1 MHTISK
7 DKYALLSYTHSTVS
21 EFREVLMEIHHSLEN
36 TDLSTNTLEI
46 APNIAQHMQVIDFI
60 IEGEKYAIDILEIE
74 EIIRVETI
82 TPVPRSAKSILGV
95 VNLHG
100 RVIPVLSFRI
110 LLQLEEAP
118 ITEDTRIIMI
128 AENNYGLLVDS
139 VREVSSIA
147 LDSIT
152 SLTARTSHNFIDT
165 ASVTHEDTLL
175 PIINTQ
181 KLFQYI
187 ATQVQQENTLN

>member
-1 MHTISK
+1 
-7 DKYALLSYTHSTVS
+7 
-21 EFREVLMEIHHSLEN
+21 
-36 TDLSTNTLEI
+36 
-46 APNIAQHMQVIDFI
+46 
-60 IEGEKYAIDILEIE
+60 
-74 EIIRVETI
+74 
-82 TPVPRSAKSILGV
+82 
-95 VNLHG
+95 
-100 RVIPVLSFRI
+100 
-110 LLQLEEAP
+110 
-118 ITEDTRIIMI
+118 MI

>member
-1 MHTISK
+1 
-7 DKYALLSYTHSTVS
+7 
-21 EFREVLMEIHHSLEN
+21 METYSSSAN
-36 TDLSTNTLEI
+36 TNTSSQTSEAALDT
-46 APNIAQHMQVIDFI
+46 AQYIQAIDFT
-60 IEGEKYAIDILEIE
+60 IEGEKYAIDIAEIE

-100 RVIPVLSFRI
+100 RVIPVLSFRT

-118 ITEDTRIIMI
+118 MTADTRIIII

-152 SLTARTSHNFIDT
+152 SLIAKTSHDFIDT
-165 ASVTHEDTLL
+165 ASVTHEDALL

-187 ATQVQQENTLN
+187 ATQVQQESTL